1 MCYTA
6 RMQREYTAVIKK
18 EGSWYVAWLEEV
30 PGVNTQGRTL
40 KEVREN
46 LKDAAALM
54 FDVNRKLSRSQSRGA
69 IHEPFRMTVPA

>member
-1 MCYTA
+1 MKKE
-6 RMQREYTAVIKK
+6 REYTAVIKK

-46 LKDAAALM
+46 LREAAALV
-54 FDVNRKLSRSQSRGA
+54 FEVNRELSMTHGRGFR
-69 IHEPFRMTVPA
+69 HEPFRFSPVTA

>member
-1 MCYTA
+1 ME
-6 RMQREYTAVIKK
+6 REYTAVIKK

-46 LKDAAALM
+46 LKDAAMLL
-54 FDVNRKLSRSQSRGA
+54 FEVNRKISRAHGRGV
-69 IHEPFRMTVPA
+69 IHEPLRITVAA